1 MEAITM
7 DCSSNVNDLIVIG
20 GGINGTGIALDAAG
34 RGLNVLLC
42 EQGDLASATSSSS
55 SKLIHGGLRYL
66 EHYDFRLVRESL
78 AEREVLLRKAPHL
91 ITPMR
96 FRIPHRPHL
105 RPAWMIR
112 LGLFLYDNLSKRV
125 TLKSSSAI
133 KFGPTSPL
141 LPHMKRGFE
150 YSDGWVDDSRL
161 VVLNAVGAKQKGAD
175 IRTQTRCIEIKRS
188 NRLWQVTLENLS
200 TGAIEQVRARALVN
214 AAGPW
219 VSSLYMDAM
228 QKEAPKQ
235 IRLIKGSHIV
245 VPRIHTEEEAY
256 LLQNEDGR
264 VVFLIPFEDKYS
276 LIGTTDIEYKGDP
289 SNVKISQ
296 VEIDYILGISN
307 EHFKHQLTG
316 DDVFWAYSGVRPLL
330 DDESDSPQAV
340 TRDYTF
346 EVEAPAGMAPIL
358 SVFGGKLTTYRKL
371 SELAVD
377 GLADYFQHAGPAW
390 TKHSTLPGGEFSDQA
405 SLKAQLNSN
414 YPWLPIEL
422 CARYVRS
429 YGTLSYQIL
438 RQANALADL
447 GRHFGAGLYALEV
460 NYMVDHEWACSA
472 DDILWRRSKLGL
484 SISVDQTTEL
494 EDYLL
499 ALHRDAAHAKTLQCS

>member
-1 MEAITM
+1 M
-7 DCSSNVNDLIVIG
+7 DSTSNISDLIVIG

-42 EQGDLASATSSSS
+42 EQGDLASATSSNS

-78 AEREVLLRKAPHL
+78 AEREVLLHKAPHL
-91 ITPMR
+91 IKPMR

-112 LGLFLYDNLSKRV
+112 IGLFLYDNLSKRV
-125 TLKSSSAI
+125 TLKSSSGI
-133 KFGPTSPL
+133 KFGTNSAL
-141 LPHMKRGFE
+141 LPHIKRGFE

-161 VVLNAVGAKQKGAD
+161 VVLNAVAAKQKGAD
-175 IRTQTRCIEIKRS
+175 IRTQTRCINIKRVNS
-188 NRLWQVTLENLS
+188 LWLITLENVH
-200 TGAIEQVRARALVN
+200 TGDTEQVRARALVN

-219 VSSLYMDAM
+219 VSSLYKDTM
-228 QKEAPKQ
+228 QKKAPKQ
-235 IRLIKGSHIV
+235 VRLIKGSHIV

-256 LLQNEDGR
+256 LLQNKDGR
-264 VVFLIPFEDKYS
+264 VVFLIPFEDKFT

-289 SNVKISQ
+289 SNVVISQ
-296 VEIDYILGISN
+296 SEIDYILGISN
-307 EHFKHQLTG
+307 EHFKHQLTAA
-316 DDVFWAYSGVRPLL
+316 DVCFAFSGVRPLL

-346 EVEAPAGMAPIL
+346 EVEAPAGMAPLL

-371 SELAVD
+371 SELAVND
-377 GLADYFQHAGPAW
+377 LVKYFAHAGPTW
-390 TKHSTLPGGEFSDQA
+390 TMHATLPGGDFKDQPT
-405 SLKAQLNSN
+405 LQAQLNSN

-429 YGTLSYQIL
+429 YGTLIYQIL
-438 RQANALADL
+438 SDAKVLTDL
-447 GRHFGAGLYALEV
+447 GEHFGAGLYALEV
-460 NYMVDHEWACSA
+460 DYLVAHEWACSVE
-472 DDILWRRSKLGL
+472 DILWRRSKLGL
-484 SISVDQTTEL
+484 RFNATQKAD
-494 EDYLL
+494 L
-499 ALHRDAAHAKTLQCS
+499 AEYIKTLNIGT

>member
-1 MEAITM
+1 M
-7 DCSSNVNDLIVIG
+7 DSTSNISDLIVIG

-42 EQGDLASATSSSS
+42 EQGDLASATSSNS

-78 AEREVLLRKAPHL
+78 AEREVLLHKAPHL
-91 ITPMR
+91 IKPMR

-112 LGLFLYDNLSKRV
+112 IGLFLYDNLSKRV
-125 TLKSSSAI
+125 TLKSSSGI
-133 KFGPTSPL
+133 KFGTNSAL
-141 LPHMKRGFE
+141 LPHIKRGFE

-161 VVLNAVGAKQKGAD
+161 VVLNAVAAKQKGAD
-175 IRTQTRCIEIKRS
+175 IRTQTRCINIKRVNS
-188 NRLWQVTLENLS
+188 LWLITLENVH
-200 TGAIEQVRARALVN
+200 TGDTEQVRARALVN

-219 VSSLYMDAM
+219 VSSLYKDTM
-228 QKEAPKQ
+228 QKKAPKQ
-235 IRLIKGSHIV
+235 VRLIKGSHIV

-256 LLQNEDGR
+256 LLQNKDGR
-264 VVFLIPFEDKYS
+264 VVFLIPFEDKFT

-289 SNVKISQ
+289 SNVVISQ
-296 VEIDYILGISN
+296 SEIDYILGISN
-307 EHFKHQLTG
+307 EHFKHQLTAA
-316 DDVFWAYSGVRPLL
+316 DVCFAFSGVRPLL
-330 DDESDSPQAV
+330 DDESDSPQEV

-346 EVEAPAGMAPIL
+346 EVEAPAGMAPML

-371 SELAVD
+371 SELAVND
-377 GLADYFQHAGPAW
+377 LVEYFAHAGPTW
-390 TKHSTLPGGEFSDQA
+390 TMHATLPGGDFKDQA
-405 SLKAQLNSN
+405 TLQAQLNSN

-429 YGTLSYQIL
+429 YGTLIYQIL
-438 RQANALADL
+438 SDAKVLTDL
-447 GRHFGAGLYALEV
+447 GQHFGAGLYALEV
-460 NYMVDHEWACSA
+460 DYLVTHEWACNV

-484 SISVDQTTEL
+484 WFNGTQKADLAE
-494 EDYLL
+494 YL
-499 ALHRDAAHAKTLQCS
+499 KTLNMGPRTKAFQCA

>member
-1 MEAITM
+1 M
-7 DCSSNVNDLIVIG
+7 DSTSNISDLIVIG

-34 RGLNVLLC
+34 RGLSVLLC
-42 EQGDLASATSSSS
+42 EQGDLASATSSNS

-78 AEREVLLRKAPHL
+78 AEREVLLHKAPHL
-91 ITPMR
+91 IKPMR
-96 FRIPHRPHL
+96 FCIPHRPHL

-112 LGLFLYDNLSKRV
+112 IGLFLYDNLSKRV
-125 TLKSSSAI
+125 TLKSSRGI
-133 KFGPTSPL
+133 KFGTNSSL
-141 LPHMKRGFE
+141 LPHIKRGFE

-161 VVLNAVGAKQKGAD
+161 VVLNAVAAKQKGAD
-175 IRTQTRCIEIKRS
+175 IRTQTRCINIKRVNS
-188 NRLWQVTLENLS
+188 LWLITLENVH
-200 TGAIEQVRARALVN
+200 TGDTDQVRARALVN

-219 VSSLYMDAM
+219 VSSLYKDTM
-228 QKEAPKQ
+228 QKKAPKQ
-235 IRLIKGSHIV
+235 VRLIKGSHIV

-256 LLQNEDGR
+256 LLQNKDGR
-264 VVFLIPFEDKYS
+264 VVFLIPFEDKFT

-289 SNVKISQ
+289 SDVVISQ
-296 VEIDYILGISN
+296 SEIDYILGISN
-307 EHFKHQLTG
+307 EHFKHQLTAA
-316 DDVFWAYSGVRPLL
+316 DVCWAFSGVRPLL

-371 SELAVD
+371 SELAVND
-377 GLADYFQHAGPAW
+377 LVKYFAHAGPTW
-390 TKHSTLPGGEFSDQA
+390 TLHSTLPGGDFKDQA
-405 SLKAQLNSN
+405 TLRAQLNSN

-429 YGTLSYQIL
+429 YGTLIYPIL
-438 RQANALADL
+438 RDAKVLADL
-447 GRHFGAGLYALEV
+447 GQHFGAGLYALEIDYLV
-460 NYMVDHEWACSA
+460 AHEWACNV

-484 SISVDQTTEL
+484 LLSATQKSEVEK
-494 EDYLL
+494 YL
-499 ALHRDAAHAKTLQCS
+499 KTLDMKARINTLECA

>member
-1 MEAITM
+1 MEAKAM
-7 DCSSNVNDLIVIG
+7 DCTSNISDLVVIG

-42 EQGDLASATSSSS
+42 EQGDLASATSSNS

-91 ITPMR
+91 IKPMR

-125 TLKSSSAI
+125 TLKPSRAI
-133 KFGPTSPL
+133 KFGRYSPL

-150 YSDGWVDDSRL
+150 YSDGWVDDARL

-175 IRTQTRCIEIKRS
+175 IRTQTRCVQIKRVNS
-188 NRLWQVTLENLS
+188 LWQVTLENVN
-200 TGAIEQVRARALVN
+200 TGSVEQVRARALVN

-219 VSSLYMDAM
+219 VSSLYRDAM
-228 QKEAPKQ
+228 QKQPPKQ
-235 IRLIKGSHIV
+235 VRLIKGSHIV
-245 VPRIHTEEEAY
+245 VPHIHAEEEAY

-264 VVFLIPFEDKYS
+264 VVFVIPFEGKFS
-276 LIGTTDIEYKGDP
+276 LIGTTDLEFQGDP
-289 SNVKISQ
+289 SDVAISQ
-296 VEIDYILGISN
+296 SEIDYLLGISN
-307 EHFKHQLTG
+307 EHFKHQLTTA
-316 DDVFWAYSGVRPLL
+316 DVYWTYSGVRPLL

-377 GLADYFQHAGPAW
+377 SLVEHFEHAGPAW
-390 TKHSTLPGGEFSDQA
+390 TKHSTLPGGDFSNQA
-405 SLKAQLNSN
+405 SLQAQLNGN
-414 YPWLPIEL
+414 YPWLSIEL
-422 CARYVRS
+422 CTRYVRS
-429 YGTLSYQIL
+429 YGTLSYQL
-438 RQANALADL
+438 LSNAKALADL
-447 GRHFGAGLYALEV
+447 GQHFGAGLYAIEIDYLV
-460 NYMVDHEWACSA
+460 AHEWACSVE
-472 DDILWRRSKLGL
+472 DILWRRSKLGL
-484 SISVDQTTEL
+484 WFNATQKADLAE
-494 EDYLL
+494 YL
-499 ALHRDAAHAKTLQCS
+499 KTLNVETRSTALQCA

>member
-1 MEAITM
+1 M
-7 DCSSNVNDLIVIG
+7 DSSSNISDLIVIG
-20 GGINGTGIALDAAG
+20 GGINGTGIAIDAAG
-34 RGLNVLLC
+34 RGLKVLLC
-42 EQGDLASATSSSS
+42 EQGDLASATSSNS

-78 AEREVLLRKAPHL
+78 AEREVLLHKAPHL

-112 LGLFLYDNLSKRV
+112 IGLFLYDNLSKRV
-125 TLKSSSAI
+125 SLKSSNGI
-133 KFGPTSPL
+133 NFGSHSPL

-161 VVLNAVGAKQKGAD
+161 VVLNAVAAKQKGAD
-175 IRTQTRCIEIKRS
+175 IRTQTRCVQIERVNS
-188 NRLWQVTLENLS
+188 LWQVMLENVN
-200 TGAIEQVRARALVN
+200 TGDIEQVRARALVN

-219 VSSLYMDAM
+219 VSSLYRDAM
-228 QKEAPKQ
+228 QTPPPKQ
-235 IRLIKGSHIV
+235 VRLIQGSHIV
-245 VPRIHTEEEAY
+245 VPRIHVEEEAY

-264 VVFLIPFEDKYS
+264 VVFVIPFEDEFS

-289 SNVKISQ
+289 SNVAISEL
-296 VEIDYILGISN
+296 EISYLLRISN
-307 EHFKHQLTG
+307 EHFKHQLTAE
-316 DDVFWAYSGVRPLL
+316 DVYWTYSGVRPLL

-346 EVEAPAGMAPIL
+346 EVDAPAGMAPIL

-377 GLADYFQHAGPAW
+377 GLVEYFEHAGPAW
-390 TKHSTLPGGEFSDQA
+390 TKHTTLPGGDFSNQA
-405 SLKAQLNSN
+405 SLLAQLNGN
-414 YPWLPIEL
+414 YPWLSIEM

-438 RQANALADL
+438 SNAKALADL
-447 GRHFGAGLYALEV
+447 GQHFGAGLYALEV
-460 NYMVDHEWACSA
+460 DYLVAHEWACSVE
-472 DDILWRRSKLGL
+472 DILWRRSKLGL
-484 SISVDQTTEL
+484 WFNATQKADLAE
-494 EDYLL
+494 YL
-499 ALHRDAAHAKTLQCS
+499 KTPNIGTRTNARQYA

>member
-1 MEAITM
+1 M
-7 DCSSNVNDLIVIG
+7 DCSSNINDVIVIG

-34 RGLNVLLC
+34 RGLKVLLC
-42 EQGDLASATSSSS
+42 EQGDLGSATSSNS

-78 AEREVLLRKAPHL
+78 AEREVLLSKAPHL

-125 TLKSSSAI
+125 TLKSSCSI
-133 KFGPTSPL
+133 KFAADSPL
-141 LPHMKRGFE
+141 LPHIKRGFE

-175 IRTQTRCIEIKRS
+175 ILTQTRCVQIKRV
-188 NRLWQVTLENLS
+188 NCLWQVTLENS
-200 TGAIEQVRARALVN
+200 ITGALEQVRARALVN

-219 VSSLYMDAM
+219 VSSLYRDAM
-228 QKEAPKQ
+228 HKEAPKQ
-235 IRLIKGSHIV
+235 VRLIKGSHIV
-245 VPRIHTEEEAY
+245 VPRIHTEKEAY

-264 VVFLIPFEDKYS
+264 VVFLIPFEDKFS
-276 LIGTTDIEYKGDP
+276 LIGTTDIEHKGDP
-289 SNVKISQ
+289 SNVEISDA
-296 VEIDYILGISN
+296 EIDYILRISN
-307 EHFKHQLTG
+307 EHFKHQLTAK
-316 DDVFWAYSGVRPLL
+316 DVYWAFSGVRPLL

-346 EVEAPAGMAPIL
+346 EVEASAGMAPML

-371 SELAVD
+371 SELAVN
-377 GLADYFQHAGPAW
+377 GLVEYFAHAGPAW
-390 TKHSTLPGGEFSDQA
+390 TKHATLPGGDFSNQA
-405 SLKAQLNSN
+405 SLQSQLKSN

-438 RQANALADL
+438 SEARVLADL
-447 GRHFGAGLYALEV
+447 GQHFGAGLYALEI
-460 NYMVDHEWACSA
+460 NYLVAHEWARNL

-484 SISVDQTTEL
+484 SMSSTEQANL
-494 EDYLL
+494 ADYLHT
-499 ALHRDAAHAKTLQCS
+499 LHLNEARAKPIKRA

>member
-1 MEAITM
+1 M
-7 DCSSNVNDLIVIG
+7 DSTSNISDLIVIG

-34 RGLNVLLC
+34 RGLSVLLC
-42 EQGDLASATSSSS
+42 EQGDLASATSSNS

-78 AEREVLLRKAPHL
+78 AEREVLLHKAPHL
-91 ITPMR
+91 IKPMR

-112 LGLFLYDNLSKRV
+112 IGLFLYDNLSKRV
-125 TLKSSSAI
+125 TLKSSSGI
-133 KFGPTSPL
+133 KFGTNSSL
-141 LPHMKRGFE
+141 LPHIKRGFE

-161 VVLNAVGAKQKGAD
+161 VVLNAVAAKQKGAD
-175 IRTQTRCIEIKRS
+175 IRTQTRCINIERVNS
-188 NRLWQVTLENLS
+188 LWLITLENVN
-200 TGAIEQVRARALVN
+200 TGDTEQVRARALVN

-219 VSSLYMDAM
+219 VSSLYQDTM
-228 QKEAPKQ
+228 QKKAPKQ
-235 IRLIKGSHIV
+235 VRLIKGSHIV

-256 LLQNEDGR
+256 LLQNKDGR
-264 VVFLIPFEDKYS
+264 VVFLIPFEDKFT

-289 SNVKISQ
+289 SDVAISQ
-296 VEIDYILGISN
+296 SEIDYILGISN
-307 EHFKHQLTG
+307 EHFKHQLTAA
-316 DDVFWAYSGVRPLL
+316 DVYWAFSGVRPLL

-371 SELAVD
+371 SELAVND
-377 GLADYFQHAGPAW
+377 LVKYFAHAGPTW
-390 TKHSTLPGGEFSDQA
+390 TTHATLPGGDFKDQA
-405 SLKAQLNSN
+405 TLRAQLNSN

-429 YGTLSYQIL
+429 YGTLIYQIL
-438 RQANALADL
+438 RDAKVLADL
-447 GRHFGAGLYALEV
+447 GQHFGAGLYALEIDYLV
-460 NYMVDHEWACSA
+460 AHEWACNV

-484 SISVDQTTEL
+484 LLSDTQKSDVAEYLKTPNMKARINTL
-494 EDYLL
+494 EC
-499 ALHRDAAHAKTLQCS
+499 A

>member
-1 MEAITM
+1 M
-7 DCSSNVNDLIVIG
+7 DSTSNISDLIVIG

-34 RGLNVLLC
+34 RGLSVLLC
-42 EQGDLASATSSSS
+42 EQGDLASATSSNS

-78 AEREVLLRKAPHL
+78 AEREVLLHKAPHL
-91 ITPMR
+91 IKPMR
-96 FRIPHRPHL
+96 FCIPHRPHL

-112 LGLFLYDNLSKRV
+112 IGLFLYDNLSKRV
-125 TLKSSSAI
+125 TLKSSRGI
-133 KFGPTSPL
+133 KFGTNSSL
-141 LPHMKRGFE
+141 LPHIKRGFE

-161 VVLNAVGAKQKGAD
+161 VVLNAVAAKQKGAD
-175 IRTQTRCIEIKRS
+175 IRTQTRCINIKRVNS
-188 NRLWQVTLENLS
+188 LWLITLENVH
-200 TGAIEQVRARALVN
+200 TGDTEHVRARALVN

-219 VSSLYMDAM
+219 VSSLYKDTM
-228 QKEAPKQ
+228 QKKAPKQ
-235 IRLIKGSHIV
+235 VRLIKGSHIV

-256 LLQNEDGR
+256 LLQNKDGR
-264 VVFLIPFEDKYS
+264 VVFLIPFEDKFT

-289 SNVKISQ
+289 SDVVISQ
-296 VEIDYILGISN
+296 SEIDYILGISN
-307 EHFKHQLTG
+307 EHFKHQLTAA
-316 DDVFWAYSGVRPLL
+316 DVCWAFSGVRPLL

-371 SELAVD
+371 SELAVND
-377 GLADYFQHAGPAW
+377 LVKYFAHAGPTW
-390 TKHSTLPGGEFSDQA
+390 TMHSTLPGGDFKDQA
-405 SLKAQLNSN
+405 TLRAQLNSN

-429 YGTLSYQIL
+429 YGTLIYQIL
-438 RQANALADL
+438 RDAKVLTDL
-447 GRHFGAGLYALEV
+447 GQHFGAGLYALEIDYLV
-460 NYMVDHEWACSA
+460 AHEWACNA

-484 SISVDQTTEL
+484 LLSATQKSEVAK
-494 EDYLL
+494 YL
-499 ALHRDAAHAKTLQCS
+499 KTLDIKAPINTLECA

>member
-1 MEAITM
+1 M
-7 DCSSNVNDLIVIG
+7 DSTSNISDLIVIG

-34 RGLNVLLC
+34 RGLSVLLC
-42 EQGDLASATSSSS
+42 EQGDLASATSSNS

-78 AEREVLLRKAPHL
+78 AEREVLLHKAPHL
-91 ITPMR
+91 IKPMR
-96 FRIPHRPHL
+96 FCIPHRPHL

-112 LGLFLYDNLSKRV
+112 IGLFLYDNLSKRV
-125 TLKSSSAI
+125 TLKSSRGI
-133 KFGPTSPL
+133 KFGTNSSL
-141 LPHMKRGFE
+141 LPHIKRGFE

-161 VVLNAVGAKQKGAD
+161 VVLNAVAAKQKGAD
-175 IRTQTRCIEIKRS
+175 IRTQTRCINIKRVNS
-188 NRLWQVTLENLS
+188 LWLITLENVH
-200 TGAIEQVRARALVN
+200 TGDTEQVRARALVN

-219 VSSLYMDAM
+219 VSSLYKDTM
-228 QKEAPKQ
+228 QKKAPKQ
-235 IRLIKGSHIV
+235 VRLIKGSHIV

-256 LLQNEDGR
+256 LLQNKDGR
-264 VVFLIPFEDKYS
+264 VVFLIPFEDKFT

-289 SNVKISQ
+289 SDVVISQ
-296 VEIDYILGISN
+296 SEIDYILGISN
-307 EHFKHQLTG
+307 EHFKHQLTAA
-316 DDVFWAYSGVRPLL
+316 DVCWAFSGVRPLL

-371 SELAVD
+371 SELAVND
-377 GLADYFQHAGPAW
+377 LVKYFAHAGPTW
-390 TKHSTLPGGEFSDQA
+390 TLHSTLPGGDFKDQA
-405 SLKAQLNSN
+405 TLRAQLNSN

-429 YGTLSYQIL
+429 YGTLIYPIL
-438 RQANALADL
+438 RDAKVLADL
-447 GRHFGAGLYALEV
+447 GQHFGAGLYALEIDYLV
-460 NYMVDHEWACSA
+460 AHEWACNV

-484 SISVDQTTEL
+484 LLSATQKSEVEK
-494 EDYLL
+494 YL
-499 ALHRDAAHAKTLQCS
+499 KTLDMKARINTLECA

>member
-1 MEAITM
+1 M
-7 DCSSNVNDLIVIG
+7 DCSSNVNDVIVIG

-34 RGLNVLLC
+34 RGLKVLLC
-42 EQGDLASATSSSS
+42 EQADLGSATSSNS

-112 LGLFLYDNLSKRV
+112 LGLFLYDNLSKRA
-125 TLKSSSAI
+125 TLKSSCGI
-133 KFGPTSPL
+133 KFAADSPL

-161 VVLNAVGAKQKGAD
+161 VVLNAVAANQKGAE
-175 IRTQTRCIEIKRS
+175 ILTQTRCVKIKRVNS
-188 NRLWQVTLENLS
+188 LWQVTLENS
-200 TGAIEQVRARALVN
+200 ITGALRQVRARALVN

-219 VSSLYMDAM
+219 VSSLYQDAM

-235 IRLIKGSHIV
+235 VRLIKGSHIV
-245 VPRIHTEEEAY
+245 VPRIHTEKEAY

-264 VVFLIPFEDKYS
+264 VVFLIPFEEKFS
-276 LIGTTDIEYKGDP
+276 LIGTTDIEHQGDP
-289 SNVKISQ
+289 SKVAISAA
-296 VEIDYILGISN
+296 EIDYILGISN
-307 EHFKHQLTG
+307 AHFKRQLTAE
-316 DDVFWAYSGVRPLL
+316 DVYWAFSGVRPLL

-377 GLADYFQHAGPAW
+377 GLVEFFAHAGPAW
-390 TKHSTLPGGEFSDQA
+390 TKHATLPGGDFSNQA
-405 SLKAQLNSN
+405 NLQTQLNTN

-422 CARYVRS
+422 CARYARS

-438 RQANALADL
+438 SEASVIADL
-447 GRHFGAGLYALEV
+447 GEHFGAGLYALEIDYLV
-460 NYMVDHEWACSA
+460 AHEWARNV

-484 SISVDQTTEL
+484 SMSTSEKL
-494 EDYLL
+494 RLADYMRGLDLGEALL
-499 ALHRDAAHAKTLQCS
+499 RPLKRA